1 MKEFDWTDKWNC
13 IIFRFCVGYL
23 DKDDLIN
30 VLKKAKQCLKERNNP
45 NKRLATKESYIIIQD
60 QVKEDDG
67 EEKKEYD

>member
-1 MKEFDWTDKWNC
+1 MIEFGWAKKWNC
-13 IIFRFCVGYL
+13 ILFRFCVGYL
-23 DKDDLIN
+23 DDDELII

-67 EEKKEYD
+67 EEKIEYD

>member
-1 MKEFDWTDKWNC
+1 MDEDE
-13 IIFRFCVGYL
+13 
-23 DKDDLIN
+23 LIS

-67 EEKKEYD
+67 EEKIEYD